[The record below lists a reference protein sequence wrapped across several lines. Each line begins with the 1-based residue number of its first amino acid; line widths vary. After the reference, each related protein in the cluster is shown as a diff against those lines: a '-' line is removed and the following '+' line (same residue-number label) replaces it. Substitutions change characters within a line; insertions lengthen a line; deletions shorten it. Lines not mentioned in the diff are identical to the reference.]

1 MDIIEN
7 RYRMI
12 IEPERSGKS
21 ISDVCIAFGISR
33 ETWYKWKRR
42 YDAYGVDGL
51 KNQSRKPHN
60 IKNVKVTEELEKLVL
75 ELRLNNRF
83 GPMRIRF
90 RLKRK
95 YGVSLGTKT
104 IYNLLKRHKLNVLA
118 VKLKRKYK
126 RFEMKH
132 PNELV
137 QMDTKGPFYLKASR
151 TKHYLIHVIDDCS
164 RKVVSKWCNRRTS
177 EAALSVLKEWVKL
190 HGKPNKVMHDG
201 GTEFTSTDFKNFL
214 ILNGIKDK
222 HIPKGYPQEQ
232 GKVEAYNKIVIAEFL
247 QIEELKDEKDGAEK
261 YESFVNSYNY
271 EREHGGINGMTPA
284 EKFMKCLKQPLLIH

>member
-1 MDIIEN
+1 MTLL
-7 RYRMI
+7 I
-12 IEPERSGKS
+12 IEPERSGKTV
-21 ISDVCIAFGISR
+21 SDVCIAFGVSR

-42 YDAYGVDGL
+42 YDAYGTDGL

-60 IKNVKVTEELEKLVL
+60 IKNLKVTEELEKLVL

-151 TKHYLIHVIDDCS
+151 TKHYFIHVIDDCS

-222 HIPKGYPQEQ
+222 QIPKGYPQEQ
-232 GKVEAYNKIVIAEFL
+232 GKVEAYNKIVISEFL

>member
-1 MDIIEN
+1 MDIIEKK
-7 RYRMI
+7 YRMI

-42 YDAYGVDGL
+42 YDVYGVDGL

-95 YGVSLGTKT
+95 YEVSLGTKT

-151 TKHYLIHVIDDCS
+151 TKHYFIHVIDDCS

-177 EAALSVLKEWVKL
+177 E
-190 HGKPNKVMHDG
+190 G
-201 GTEFTSTDFKNFL
+201 DFQFSKNG
-214 ILNGIKDK
+214 LN
-222 HIPKGYPQEQ
+222 
-232 GKVEAYNKIVIAEFL
+232 
-247 QIEELKDEKDGAEK
+247 
-261 YESFVNSYNY
+261 SMVNQ
-271 EREHGGINGMTPA
+271 T
-284 EKFMKCLKQPLLIH
+284 K

>member
-1 MDIIEN
+1 MTLL
-7 RYRMI
+7 I
-12 IEPERSGKS
+12 IEPERSGKTV
-21 ISDVCIAFGISR
+21 SDVCIAFGVSR

-42 YDAYGVDGL
+42 YDAYGTDGL

-60 IKNVKVTEELEKLVL
+60 IKNLKVTEELEKLVL

-151 TKHYLIHVIDDCS
+151 TKHYFIHVIDDCS

-222 HIPKGYPQEQ
+222 QIPKGYPQEQ
-232 GKVEAYNKIVIAEFL
+232 GKVEAYNKIVISEFL

-284 EKFMKCLKQPLLIH
+284 EKFMKCLEQSLLIH

>member
-1 MDIIEN
+1 
-7 RYRMI
+7 MI

-21 ISDVCIAFGISR
+21 ISDVCIAFGVSR
-33 ETWYKWKRR
+33 ATWYKWKRR
-42 YDAYGVDGL
+42 YDTYAIDGL

-60 IKNVKVTEELEKLVL
+60 IKNLTVTEELEKLVL

-151 TKHYLIHVIDDCS
+151 TKHYFIHVIDDCS

-222 HIPKGYPQEQ
+222 QIPKGYPQEQ
-232 GKVEAYNKIVIAEFL
+232 GKVEAYNKIVISEFL

>member
-1 MDIIEN
+1 
-7 RYRMI
+7 MI

-21 ISDVCIAFGISR
+21 ISDVCIAFGVSR
-33 ETWYKWKRR
+33 ATWYKWKRR
-42 YDAYGVDGL
+42 YDTYGIDGL

-60 IKNVKVTEELEKLVL
+60 IKNLKVTEELEKLVL

-137 QMDTKGPFYLKASR
+137 QMGTKGPFYLKASR
-151 TKHYLIHVIDDCS
+151 TKHYFIHVIDDCS

-222 HIPKGYPQEQ
+222 QIPKGYPQEQ
-232 GKVEAYNKIVIAEFL
+232 GKVEAYNKIVISEFL

>member
-1 MDIIEN
+1 
-7 RYRMI
+7 MI
-12 IEPERSGKS
+12 IEPERSGET
-21 ISDVCIAFGISR
+21 ISDVCIAFGVSR
-33 ETWYKWKRR
+33 ATWYKWKRR
-42 YDAYGVDGL
+42 YDTYGIDGL

-60 IKNVKVTEELEKLVL
+60 IKNLKVTEELEKLVL

-151 TKHYLIHVIDDCS
+151 TKRYFIHVIDDCS

-222 HIPKGYPQEQ
+222 QIPKGYPQEQ
-232 GKVEAYNKIVIAEFL
+232 GKVEAYNKIVISEFL

>member
-1 MDIIEN
+1 
-7 RYRMI
+7 MI

-42 YDAYGVDGL
+42 YDVYGVDGL

-151 TKHYLIHVIDDCS
+151 TKHYFIHVIDDCS

-177 EAALSVLKEWVKL
+177 EGALSVLKEWVKL

-222 HIPKGYPQEQ
+222 QIPKGYPQEQ

>member
-1 MDIIEN
+1 VDIIEN

-21 ISDVCIAFGISR
+21 ISDACIAFGISR

-42 YDAYGVDGL
+42 YDVYGVDGL

-60 IKNVKVTEELEKLVL
+60 IKNVKITEELEKLVL

-151 TKHYLIHVIDDCS
+151 TKHYFIHVIDDCS

-201 GTEFTSTDFKNFL
+201 GEEFTSTDFKNFL

-222 HIPKGYPQEQ
+222 QIPKGYPQEQ

-247 QIEELKDEKDGAEK
+247 QIEELKDDKDGAEK

>member
-1 MDIIEN
+1 
-7 RYRMI
+7 MI

-42 YDAYGVDGL
+42 YDVYGVDGL

-151 TKHYLIHVIDDCS
+151 TKHYFIHVIDDCS

-222 HIPKGYPQEQ
+222 QIPKGYPQEQ

>member
-42 YDAYGVDGL
+42 YDAYGIDGL

-60 IKNVKVTEELEKLVL
+60 IKNMKVTEELEKLVL

-137 QMDTKGPFYLKASR
+137 QMDTKGPFYLKSSR
-151 TKHYLIHVIDDCS
+151 TKHYFIHVIDDCS

-214 ILNGIKDK
+214 ILDGIKDK
-222 HIPKGYPQEQ
+222 QIPKGYPQEQ

-271 EREHGGINGMTPA
+271 EREHDGINGMTPA

>member
-1 MDIIEN
+1 VDIIEN

-12 IEPERSGKS
+12 IEPERSGKTV
-21 ISDVCIAFGISR
+21 SDVCIAFGVSR

-42 YDAYGVDGL
+42 YDTYGIDGL

-60 IKNVKVTEELEKLVL
+60 IINLKVTEELEKLVL

-151 TKHYLIHVIDDCS
+151 TKHYFIHVIDDCS

-222 HIPKGYPQEQ
+222 QIPKGYPQEQ
-232 GKVEAYNKIVIAEFL
+232 GKVEAYNKIVISEFL

>member
-12 IEPERSGKS
+12 IEPERLGKS

-42 YDAYGVDGL
+42 YDVFGVDGL

-95 YGVSLGTKT
+95 YGVSLGTKI

-151 TKHYLIHVIDDCS
+151 TKHYFIHVIDDCS

-222 HIPKGYPQEQ
+222 QIPKGYPQEQ

>member
-12 IEPERSGKS
+12 IEPERSGKTV
-21 ISDVCIAFGISR
+21 SDVCIAFGVSR
-33 ETWYKWKRR
+33 ATWYKWKRR
-42 YDAYGVDGL
+42 YDTYGIDGL

-60 IKNVKVTEELEKLVL
+60 IKNLKVTEELEKLVL

-104 IYNLLKRHKLNVLA
+104 IYNLLKRHKLNVLS

-151 TKHYLIHVIDDCS
+151 SKHYFIHVIDDCS

-222 HIPKGYPQEQ
+222 QIPKGYPQEQ
-232 GKVEAYNKIVIAEFL
+232 GKVEAYNKIVISEFL

-284 EKFMKCLKQPLLIH
+284 EKFMKCLEQPLLIH

>member
-1 MDIIEN
+1 M
-7 RYRMI
+7 M

-21 ISDVCIAFGISR
+21 ISDVCIAFGVSR
-33 ETWYKWKRR
+33 ATWYKWKRR
-42 YDAYGVDGL
+42 YDIYGVDGL

-151 TKHYLIHVIDDCS
+151 TKHYFIHVIDDCS

-222 HIPKGYPQEQ
+222 QIPKGYPQEQ
-232 GKVEAYNKIVIAEFL
+232 GKVEAYNKIVISEFL

>member
-1 MDIIEN
+1 
-7 RYRMI
+7 MI

-21 ISDVCIAFGISR
+21 ISDVCIAFGVSR
-33 ETWYKWKRR
+33 ATWYKWKRR
-42 YDAYGVDGL
+42 YDTYGIDGL

-60 IKNVKVTEELEKLVL
+60 IKNLKVTEELEKLVL

-95 YGVSLGTKT
+95 YGVRLGTKT

-151 TKHYLIHVIDDCS
+151 TKHYFIHVIDDCS

-177 EAALSVLKEWVKL
+177 EVALSVLKEWVKL

-222 HIPKGYPQEQ
+222 QIPKGYPQEQ
-232 GKVEAYNKIVIAEFL
+232 GKVEAYNKIVISEFL

>member
-1 MDIIEN
+1 
-7 RYRMI
+7 MI
-12 IEPERSGKS
+12 IEPERSGKTV
-21 ISDVCIAFGISR
+21 SDVCIAFGVSR
-33 ETWYKWKRR
+33 ATWYKWKRR
-42 YDAYGVDGL
+42 YDAYGIDGL

-60 IKNVKVTEELEKLVL
+60 IKNLKVTEELEKLVL

-151 TKHYLIHVIDDCS
+151 TKHYFIHVIDDCS

-222 HIPKGYPQEQ
+222 QIPKGYPQEQ
-232 GKVEAYNKIVIAEFL
+232 GKVEAYNKIVISEFL

>member
-1 MDIIEN
+1 VDIIEN

-42 YDAYGVDGL
+42 YDVYGVDGL

-60 IKNVKVTEELEKLVL
+60 IKNVKITEELEKLVL
-75 ELRLNNRF
+75 ELRLNDRF

-95 YGVSLGTKT
+95 YGVSLGIKT

-151 TKHYLIHVIDDCS
+151 TKHYFIHVIDDCS

-214 ILNGIKDK
+214 ILHGIKDK
-222 HIPKGYPQEQ
+222 QIPKGYPQEQ

>member
-1 MDIIEN
+1 
-7 RYRMI
+7 MI
-12 IEPERSGKS
+12 IEPEPSGET
-21 ISDVCIAFGISR
+21 ISDVCIAFGVSR
-33 ETWYKWKRR
+33 ATWYKWKRR
-42 YDAYGVDGL
+42 YDTYGIDGL

-60 IKNVKVTEELEKLVL
+60 IKNLTVTEELEKLVL

-151 TKHYLIHVIDDCS
+151 TKHYFIHVIDDCS

-222 HIPKGYPQEQ
+222 QIPKGYPQEQ
-232 GKVEAYNKIVIAEFL
+232 GKVEAYNKIVISEFL

>member
-1 MDIIEN
+1 
-7 RYRMI
+7 MI

-21 ISDVCIAFGISR
+21 ISDVCIAFGVSR
-33 ETWYKWKRR
+33 ATWYKWKRR
-42 YDAYGVDGL
+42 YDAYGIDGL

-60 IKNVKVTEELEKLVL
+60 IKSLKVTEELEKLVL

-151 TKHYLIHVIDDCS
+151 TKHYFIHVIDDCS

-222 HIPKGYPQEQ
+222 QIPKGYPQEQ
-232 GKVEAYNKIVIAEFL
+232 GKVEAYNKIVISEFL

>member
-1 MDIIEN
+1 
-7 RYRMI
+7 MI

-21 ISDVCIAFGISR
+21 ISDVCIAFGVSR
-33 ETWYKWKRR
+33 ATWYKWKRR
-42 YDAYGVDGL
+42 YDTYGIDGL

-60 IKNVKVTEELEKLVL
+60 IKNLKVTEELEKLVL

-137 QMDTKGPFYLKASR
+137 QMNTKGPFYLKASR
-151 TKHYLIHVIDDCS
+151 TKHYFIHVIDDCS

-222 HIPKGYPQEQ
+222 QIPKGYPQEQ
-232 GKVEAYNKIVIAEFL
+232 GKVEAYNKIVISEFL

>member
-1 MDIIEN
+1 
-7 RYRMI
+7 MI

-21 ISDVCIAFGISR
+21 ISDVCIAFGVSR
-33 ETWYKWKRR
+33 ATWYKWKRR
-42 YDAYGVDGL
+42 YDTYGIDGL

-60 IKNVKVTEELEKLVL
+60 IKNLKVTEELEKLVL

-95 YGVSLGTKT
+95 YGVSLGPKT
-104 IYNLLKRHKLNVLA
+104 IYNLLKRHKLNVLS

-151 TKHYLIHVIDDCS
+151 TKHYFIHVIDDCS

-222 HIPKGYPQEQ
+222 QIPKGYPQEQ
-232 GKVEAYNKIVIAEFL
+232 GKVEAYNKIVISEFL

>member
-1 MDIIEN
+1 VDIIEN

-21 ISDVCIAFGISR
+21 ISDVCIAFGVSR
-33 ETWYKWKRR
+33 ATWYKWKRR
-42 YDAYGVDGL
+42 YDTYGIDGL

-60 IKNVKVTEELEKLVL
+60 IKNLKVTEELEKLVL

-151 TKHYLIHVIDDCS
+151 TKHYFIHVIDDCS

-222 HIPKGYPQEQ
+222 QIPKGYPQEQ
-232 GKVEAYNKIVIAEFL
+232 GKVEAYNKIVISEFL

>member
-12 IEPERSGKS
+12 IEPERSGKTV
-21 ISDVCIAFGISR
+21 SDVCIAFGVSR

-42 YDAYGVDGL
+42 YDTSGLDGL
-51 KNQSRKPHN
+51 KNQSRRPHN
-60 IKNVKVTEELEKLVL
+60 IKYVKVTGELEKIIL
-75 ELRLNNRF
+75 ELRLNSRF
-83 GPMRIRF
+83 GPRRIKF

-104 IYNLLKRHKLNVLA
+104 IYNLLKKHKLNVLS

-151 TKHYLIHVIDDCS
+151 SKHYFIHAIDDCS
-164 RKVVSKWCNRRTS
+164 RKVVSKWCNRRSS
-177 EAALSVLKEWVKL
+177 EEALSVLKEWVEL
-190 HGKPNKVMHDG
+190 HNKPMKVMHDG
-201 GTEFTSTDFKNFL
+201 GKEFTSNKFKNFL

-222 HIPKGYPQEQ
+222 QIPKGYPQEQ
-232 GKVEAYNKIVIAEFL
+232 GKVEAYNKIIIAEFL
-247 QIEELKDEKDGAEK
+247 QVEELIDEKDGAEK

-271 EREHGGINGMTPA
+271 EREHGGINGMTPV
-284 EKFMKCLKQPLLIH
+284 EKFIKCLKQPIMIH

>member
-21 ISDVCIAFGISR
+21 ISDVCIAFGVSR
-33 ETWYKWKRR
+33 ATWYKWKRR
-42 YDAYGVDGL
+42 YDTYGIDGL

-60 IKNVKVTEELEKLVL
+60 IKNLKVTEELEKLVL

-151 TKHYLIHVIDDCS
+151 TKHYFIHVIDDCS

-222 HIPKGYPQEQ
+222 QIPKGYPQEQ
-232 GKVEAYNKIVIAEFL
+232 GKVEAYNKIVISEFL

-284 EKFMKCLKQPLLIH
+284 EKFMKCLKQPILIH

>member
-1 MDIIEN
+1 VDIIEN

-42 YDAYGVDGL
+42 YDVYGVDGL
-51 KNQSRKPHN
+51 KNQSRKHN
-60 IKNVKVTEELEKLVL
+60 IKNVKITEELEKLVL

-151 TKHYLIHVIDDCS
+151 TKHYFIHVIDDCS

-201 GTEFTSTDFKNFL
+201 GKEFTSTDFKNFL

-222 HIPKGYPQEQ
+222 QIPKGYPQEQ

>member
-1 MDIIEN
+1 
-7 RYRMI
+7 MI

-222 HIPKGYPQEQ
+222 QIPKGYPQEQ

>member
-12 IEPERSGKS
+12 IEPERSGKTV
-21 ISDVCIAFGISR
+21 SDVCIAFGVSR

-42 YDAYGVDGL
+42 YDTSGLDGL
-51 KNQSRKPHN
+51 KNQSRRPHN
-60 IKNVKVTEELEKLVL
+60 IKYVKVTGELEKIIL
-75 ELRLNNRF
+75 ELRLNSRF
-83 GPMRIRF
+83 GPRRIKF

-104 IYNLLKRHKLNVLA
+104 IYNLLKKHKLNVLS

-137 QMDTKGPFYLKASR
+137 QMDTKGPFYLKGSR
-151 TKHYLIHVIDDCS
+151 SKHYFIHAIDDCS
-164 RKVVSKWCNRRTS
+164 RKVVSKWCNRRSS
-177 EAALSVLKEWVKL
+177 EEALSVLKEWVEL
-190 HGKPNKVMHDG
+190 HNKPMKVMHDG
-201 GTEFTSTDFKNFL
+201 GKEFTSNKFKNFL

-222 HIPKGYPQEQ
+222 QIPKGYPQEQ

-247 QIEELKDEKDGAEK
+247 QVEELIDEKDGAEK

-271 EREHGGINGMTPA
+271 EREHGGINGMTPV
-284 EKFMKCLKQPLLIH
+284 EKFIKCLKQPIMIH

>member
-1 MDIIEN
+1 
-7 RYRMI
+7 MI

-42 YDAYGVDGL
+42 YDVYGVDGL

-151 TKHYLIHVIDDCS
+151 TKHYFIHVIDDCS

-201 GTEFTSTDFKNFL
+201 GKEFTSTDFKNFL

-222 HIPKGYPQEQ
+222 QIPKGYPQEQ

>member
-12 IEPERSGKS
+12 IEPERSGKTV
-21 ISDVCIAFGISR
+21 SDVCIAFGVSR

-42 YDAYGVDGL
+42 YDTSGLDGL
-51 KNQSRKPHN
+51 KNQSRRPHN
-60 IKNVKVTEELEKLVL
+60 IKYVKVTGELEKIIL
-75 ELRLNNRF
+75 ELRLNSRF
-83 GPMRIRF
+83 GPRRIKF

-104 IYNLLKRHKLNVLA
+104 IYNLLKKHKLNVLS

-151 TKHYLIHVIDDCS
+151 SKHYFIHAIDDCS
-164 RKVVSKWCNRRTS
+164 RKVVSKWCNRRSS
-177 EAALSVLKEWVKL
+177 EEALSVLKEWVEL
-190 HGKPNKVMHDG
+190 HNKPMKVMHDG
-201 GTEFTSTDFKNFL
+201 GKEFTSNKFKNFL

-222 HIPKGYPQEQ
+222 QIPKGYPQEQ

-247 QIEELKDEKDGAEK
+247 QVEELIDEKDGAEK

-271 EREHGGINGMTPA
+271 EREHGGINGMTPV
-284 EKFMKCLKQPLLIH
+284 EKFIKCLKQPIMIH

>member
-1 MDIIEN
+1 
-7 RYRMI
+7 MI
-12 IEPERSGKS
+12 IEPERSGKTV
-21 ISDVCIAFGISR
+21 SDVCIAFGVSR
-33 ETWYKWKRR
+33 ATWYKWKRR
-42 YDAYGVDGL
+42 YDTYGIDGL

-60 IKNVKVTEELEKLVL
+60 IKNLKVTEELEKLVL

-104 IYNLLKRHKLNVLA
+104 IYNLLKRHKLNVLS

-151 TKHYLIHVIDDCS
+151 SKHYFIHVIDDCS
-164 RKVVSKWCNRRTS
+164 RKVVSKWCNRRTT

-222 HIPKGYPQEQ
+222 QIPKGYPQEQ
-232 GKVEAYNKIVIAEFL
+232 GKVEAYNKIVISEFL

>member
-1 MDIIEN
+1 VDIIEN

-12 IEPERSGKS
+12 IEPERSGRT
-21 ISDVCIAFGISR
+21 ISDVCIAFGVSR
-33 ETWYKWKRR
+33 ETWYKWNRR
-42 YDAYGVDGL
+42 YYAYGIDGL
-51 KNQSRKPHN
+51 KNHSRRPHN

-104 IYNLLKRHKLNVLA
+104 IYNLLRFHKLNVLSI
-118 VKLKRKYK
+118 KLKRKY
-126 RFEMKH
+126 RLFEMKH

-137 QMDTKGPFYLKASR
+137 QMDTKGPFYLRASR
-151 TKHYLIHVIDDCS
+151 TKHYFIHAIDDCS
-164 RKVVSKWCNRRTS
+164 RKVVSKWCNRRTTE
-177 EAALSVLKEWVKL
+177 EALLVLKEWVKL
-190 HGKPNKVMHDG
+190 HGKPMKVMHDG
-201 GTEFTSTDFKNFL
+201 GTEFTSTKFKDFLNFSEIKN
-214 ILNGIKDK
+214 KQ
-222 HIPKGYPQEQ
+222 IPKGYPQEQ

-247 QIEELKDEKDGAEK
+247 EVKELKDEKDGAEK

-284 EKFMKCLKQPLLIH
+284 GKFMKCLKRQILIH